1 MQSAARSLVEPV
13 PLRNPG
19 SRRDSMG
26 MDLALKAKLQK
37 QRYHIVGEH
46 GGVKIC
52 HWTKESLLRD
62 RQCYK
67 GKFYGIESHNC
78 LQMSPVVDQCNLACT
93 YCWREPHMDTL
104 ELTDQDPLELLYES
118 VRAQRRLLT
127 GYGGN
132 IGVTPEKYQ
141 EAQNPR
147 HVAISLNGE
156 PTLYTKLGEYI
167 ELCHKHGMTTMLVTN
182 GTLPKAL
189 ENLDTLPTQ
198 LYVSVDAPNKQ
209 VFDRICKPKWNSGAW
224 NKFEETIDLLPS
236 LDTRIV
242 CRHTLVKGEN
252 MAEEHIAQYAALDNR
267 ADPDFIE
274 CKGYVFVGHS
284 REVLSIDNMPS
295 HDDILDFS
303 NKLAPMVGRKVLDD
317 SRPSRVALVGKEIVP
332 IPIPE
337 REMEFPADLG
347 IAPPVKHLPI
357 IQ

>member
-1 MQSAARSLVEPV
+1 
-13 PLRNPG
+13 
-19 SRRDSMG
+19 MG
-26 MDLALKAKLQK
+26 MDPLLKATLQK

-46 GGVKIC
+46 GGVKTC

-67 GKFYGIESHNC
+67 GKFYGIASHSC

-93 YCWREPHMDTL
+93 YCWREPHMDSL
-104 ELTDQDPLELLYES
+104 ELADQDPLDMLYES

-132 IGVTPEKYQ
+132 DKVNPDKFQ

-156 PTLYTKLGEYI
+156 PTLYSRLGEYI

-182 GTLPKAL
+182 GTLPKAI
-189 ENLDTLPTQ
+189 EKLDTLPTQ

-209 VFDRICKPKWNSGAW
+209 VFNKICKPKWGDAVW
-224 NKFEETIDLLPS
+224 EKVEETIDMLPS

-252 MAEEHIAQYAALDNR
+252 MAKEHIAQYASIDNR

-274 CKGYVFVGHS
+274 CKGYTFVGHS
-284 REVLSIDNMPS
+284 RELMTIENMPW
-295 HDDILDFS
+295 HEEILEFAGE
-303 NKLAPMVGRKVLDD
+303 LAPMVDRRILDD
-317 SRPSRVALVGKEIVP
+317 SPPSRVALVGREIIP

-337 REMEFPADLG
+337 QTMFFPDDLG
-347 IAPPVKHLPI
+347 IAKPVRHLPMA
-357 IQ
+357 